1 MEENK
6 GRKDN
11 GSKRRQI
18 ILTSI
23 RSKSNISFS
32 TVNHSL
38 KQQNICLLHFE
49 NVHRY
54 FPCFASIFGEIQ
66 NIQLKCMLLFI
77 YPATLTL
84 TLGSLYA
91 ITDRYH
97 GQPGCKKPLD
107 DFILIYDNYVG
118 GWAVFSLDLFV
129 LTRCLTKFFEKLCK
143 DISLVL
149 NQAIQEA

>member
-1 MEENK
+1 MYVVVY
-6 GRKDN
+6 
-11 GSKRRQI
+11 
-18 ILTSI
+18 LP
-23 RSKSNISFS
+23 
-32 TVNHSL
+32 
-38 KQQNICLLHFE
+38 
-49 NVHRY
+49 RY
-54 FPCFASIFGEIQ
+54 ANANANAS
-66 NIQLKCMLLFI
+66 
-77 YPATLTL
+77 AR
-84 TLGSLYA
+84 
-91 ITDRYH
+91 ITDQYH

>member
-1 MEENK
+1 MEETR

-23 RSKSNISFS
+23 RSKSNIIFS
-32 TVNHSL
+32 TVNPNYL
-38 KQQNICLLHFE
+38 LLHFE

-66 NIQLKCMLLFI
+66 NIQLKCMLLFFC
-77 YPATLTL
+77 PATLTL

-118 GWAVFSLDLFV
+118 GWSGFSLDLFV

>member
-1 MEENK
+1 
-6 GRKDN
+6 
-11 GSKRRQI
+11 
-18 ILTSI
+18 
-23 RSKSNISFS
+23 
-32 TVNHSL
+32 
-38 KQQNICLLHFE
+38 
-49 NVHRY
+49 
-54 FPCFASIFGEIQ
+54 
-66 NIQLKCMLLFI
+66 MLLFI
-77 YPATLTL
+77 CPATLTL

-97 GQPGCKKPLD
+97 GQPGFKKPLD

-118 GWAVFSLDLFV
+118 GWAVFSPDLFV

>member
-1 MEENK
+1 
-6 GRKDN
+6 
-11 GSKRRQI
+11 
-18 ILTSI
+18 
-23 RSKSNISFS
+23 
-32 TVNHSL
+32 
-38 KQQNICLLHFE
+38 
-49 NVHRY
+49 
-54 FPCFASIFGEIQ
+54 
-66 NIQLKCMLLFI
+66 MLLFI
-77 YPATLTL
+77 CPATL

-97 GQPGCKKPLD
+97 GQPGCKKQLD